1 MIEFLEEKV
10 TQKIKSI
17 PLGLVSNLY
26 NPYPIVNEPAV
37 PKIKVV
43 GLNSLSLSFKLSMCS
58 DIFFWTEKFIQSKRW
73 WSFIGS
79 KFCPQNPSNSN
90 SN

>member
-1 MIEFLEEKV
+1 MIEFLQEKV

-43 GLNSLSLSFKLSMCS
+43 GLNSLSLSFKLSMCL
-58 DIFFWTEKFIQSKRW
+58 DIFFERKNLFNQKDGDVLLVQNFTHQKFE
-73 WSFIGS
+73 F
-79 KFCPQNPSNSN
+79 
-90 SN
+90 